1 MCLIADLLPQHS
13 LHLILYPTP
22 QMQTSVARLYA
33 HILNFLLSSL
43 KWYNDSRTVHA
54 FKSIFQPWD
63 LKFKQDYE
71 AIAAEAQQVG
81 RLADVAL
88 KAEVR
93 DTRLEVVQGTRHWE
107 LVRQEINQLKVENER
122 LASLLQAKFGIMEDS
137 IHCGLTHI
145 LFWKARTRPCH
156 ARSKPDYPA
165 SAILTD
171 IANSDVQ
178 RDPLGLHLSARN
190 LESNTPQSNA
200 LTATL
205 ELSPDLRRVPAIL
218 PVHAEQAP

>member
-43 KWYNDSRTVHA
+43 KWYNDNRTAHA

-122 LASLLQAKFGIMEDS
+122 LASLLHAKFGRMEDS
-137 IHCGLTHI
+137 IHCELTHFFFFFFESEDTP
-145 LFWKARTRPCH
+145 LSCSELARL
-156 ARSKPDYPA
+156 SSVSD
-165 SAILTD
+165 TD
-171 IANSDVQ
+171 
-178 RDPLGLHLSARN
+178 
-190 LESNTPQSNA
+190 
-200 LTATL
+200 
-205 ELSPDLRRVPAIL
+205 
-218 PVHAEQAP
+218 